1 VSGWEERSGL
11 PFKPLFLW
19 RFTESDEEAD
29 EEAHEEAYIQADEEA
44 NIQADEEAYIQ
55 ADEET
60 YIQADEKA
68 YIQANIQAYTQ
79 AYIQAYTQA
88 DIDPDGIAH
97 STACRSGVHVQPEDL
112 QVRGSLLRHNG
123 GCQYEYLQS
132 DVPATHKYA
141 DEAAKWQAYGAA
153 NTSAYAAADQQQPD
167 CPAYAAAD

>member
-19 RFTESDEEAD
+19 RFTATAAATDEEAD
-29 EEAHEEAYIQADEEA
+29 EEAY
-44 NIQADEEAYIQ
+44 IQADEEAYIQ

-68 YIQANIQAYTQ
+68 YIQ

-112 QVRGSLLRHNG
+112 QVRGSLLWHNR